1 MKLLSV
7 IIPARNEEA
16 AIAATLDAILAAAAS
31 MLAEPVASFALGPSP
46 IEVLV
51 VDNASTDRTRNIVE
65 GYVTRHGVRLLECP
79 RLKAPCA
86 RNFGTA
92 RSTGRILCFVDADT
106 WVPVDAFTRIRELCE
121 EDGFEAGIG
130 ALAAQESGLGAA
142 LWWLFWN
149 HVRRLPLAH
158 AKALPAFMFC
168 TRDVFAELGPFDER
182 VVIGEE
188 WPILAGLYRARRGRF
203 VYDRN
208 LVALTSNRRMEL
220 RRFGYLRTF
229 CKYVWAILVPAG
241 RRVYSDHVR
250 HALPP
255 ETP

>member
-7 IIPARNEEA
+7 IVPARNEEA
-16 AIAATLDAILAAAAS
+16 AIAATLDAVLAAAAT
-31 MLAEPVASFALGPSP
+31 MLAEPVASLTLGPSP

-51 VDNASTDRTRNIVE
+51 VDNASTDRTRTIV
-65 GYVTRHGVRLLECP
+65 GRYVARHGVRLLECP

-92 RSTGRILCFVDADT
+92 RSTGRILCFIDADT
-106 WVPVDAFTRIRELCE
+106 WVPANAFTRIRDLCE
-121 EDGFEAGIG
+121 RDGFEAGIG
-130 ALAAQESGLGAA
+130 GLVSQECGLSAR

-149 HVRRLPLAH
+149 HVRRLPFAH

-188 WPILAGLYRARRGRF
+188 WPILAGLYRARPGRL
-203 VYDRN
+203 VYDRT
-208 LVALTSNRRMEL
+208 LVARTSNRRMEL

-229 CKYVWAILVPAG
+229 CKYIWAILMPAG

>member
-1 MKLLSV
+1 
-7 IIPARNEEA
+7 
-16 AIAATLDAILAAAAS
+16 
-31 MLAEPVASFALGPSP
+31 MLTEPVASLALGPGP

-51 VDNASTDRTRNIVE
+51 VDNASTDRTRSVVE
-65 GYVTRHGVRLLECP
+65 GYVARYGVRLLECP

-92 RSTGRILCFVDADT
+92 HSTGRILCFVDADR
-106 WVPVDAFTRIRELCE
+106 WVPADAFTRIRDLCE
-121 EDGFEAGIG
+121 RDGFEAGIG
-130 ALAAQESGLGAA
+130 GLAAQEPGLSAR

-149 HVRRLPLAH
+149 LVRRLPLAR

-168 TRDVFAELGPFDER
+168 TRDVFEEFGPFDED

-188 WPILAGLYRARRGRF
+188 WPILAGLYRARPKRL
-203 VYDRN
+203 VYDRT
-208 LVALTSNRRMEL
+208 LVARTSNRRMEL

-229 CKYVWAILVPAG
+229 CKYLWAILMPAG

>member
-1 MKLLSV
+1 VKLLSV
-7 IIPARNEEA
+7 IVPARNEEA
-16 AIAATLDAILAAAAS
+16 AIAATLDAILAAAAA
-31 MLAEPVASFALGPSP
+31 MLAEPVAGLALGPSP

-51 VDNASTDRTRNIVE
+51 VDNASTDRTRGIVE
-65 GYVTRHGVRLLECP
+65 GYADRHGVRLLECP

-92 RSTGRILCFVDADT
+92 HSTGRILCFVDADT
-106 WVPVDAFTRIRELCE
+106 WVPVNALARIHDLCE
-121 EDGFEAGIG
+121 RDGFEAGIG
-130 ALAAQESGLGAA
+130 ALAAQEPGPSAW

-149 HVRRLPLAH
+149 HVRRLPLAR

-168 TRDVFAELGPFDER
+168 TREVFAELGPFDER

-188 WPILAGLYRARRGRF
+188 WPILAGLQRARPGRL
-203 VYDRN
+203 VYDRS
-208 LVALTSNRRMEL
+208 LVARTSSRRMAL

-229 CKYVWAILVPAG
+229 CKYVWAILTPAG
-241 RRVYSDHVR
+241 RVVYSDHVR